1 MPEYVSHETVETVT
15 GTVARAGG
23 TRRLELRLPAEAAD
37 DFPDGDVERVVVDD
51 SEYHAQLRH
60 DDSGTPSI
68 RGAYDSP
75 TLARD
80 PGSATDRLAAWL
92 EDGPLEAG
100 RSVHVDV
107 VEPGFKYGVR
117 APGESATYAAPEPP
131 EDSLSAIAESL
142 DDAT

>member
-1 MPEYVSHETVETVT
+1 MPDYVSEETVETVT

-23 TRRLELRLPAEAAD
+23 TRRHELRLPADAAA
-37 DFPDGDVERVVVDD
+37 DFPDGDVVRLVVDG

-60 DDSGTPSI
+60 TDGGEPVI

-80 PGSATDRLAAWL
+80 PGSATNRLAAWL
-92 EDGPLEAG
+92 EDGPLDAG
-100 RSVHVDV
+100 RSVHVDI

-117 APGESATYAAPEPP
+117 APGESATYAAPSPP
-131 EDSLSAIAESL
+131 DDSLSAIAESL
-142 DDAT
+142 DE